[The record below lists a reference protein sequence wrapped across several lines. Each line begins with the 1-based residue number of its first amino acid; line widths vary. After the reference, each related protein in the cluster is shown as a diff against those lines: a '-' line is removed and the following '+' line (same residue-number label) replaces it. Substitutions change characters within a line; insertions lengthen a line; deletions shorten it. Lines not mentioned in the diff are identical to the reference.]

1 MITFLISAI
10 KIIFLLG
17 FLIGIHET
25 GHFLIAKLCKVKVNE
40 FAIGFGPV
48 IWKKQ
53 GKETKYELRLIPLGG
68 FVNMEGEE
76 ERSDKEGSFSNA
88 PIPKRIAIV
97 AAGAVVNIVF
107 AIIVYFILAT
117 TSINTTSNVVSN
129 LQENYASQTAG
140 IEVGDKI
147 LKINNKKI
155 VTSTDIN
162 EVLNKSQGE
171 EVTVLI
177 ERNGEKKEIK
187 LSPTEVKYQSVGI
200 YLQSLEEKST
210 EIAAVE
216 PGSVAEKQGL
226 QAGDEIIKINGQE
239 VQGNPEKLLEIFQGK
254 GNSDETVQKKNAE
267 DSNNNTNILEENSN
281 SNLNG
286 NVAESSENEIMDN
299 AISYKLLIK
308 RAGKE
313 LEVELVPETLSN
325 YYLGVKLAKPED
337 TFANR
342 LYYAMYNTKEF
353 LFSIVDNVKNLFIGK
368 VSTAQLTGPV
378 GISEVVVKTNGI
390 KEFIYILALISISLG
405 VTNLLPF
412 PPLDG
417 GKILLLIIEA
427 IRKKPLKEETEI
439 KIQLLGFAV
448 LIGVSILITYNDII
462 RIL

>member
-1 MITFLISAI
+1 MITFLISTI
-10 KIIFLLG
+10 KILFLLG

-25 GHFLIAKLCKVKVNE
+25 GHFLVAKFCKVKVNE

-76 ERSDKEGSFSNA
+76 ERSDKEGSFSSA
-88 PIPKRIAIV
+88 PVSKRIAIV
-97 AAGAVVNIVF
+97 AAGAIVNIVF
-107 AIIVYFILAT
+107 AIIVYFILST
-117 TSINTTSNVVSN
+117 TSINTTSNIVSD
-129 LQENYASQTAG
+129 LQENYAAQTAG

-155 VTSTDIN
+155 ITSIDIN
-162 EVLNKSQGE
+162 EILNKSQGE
-171 EVTVLI
+171 KTTVLI

-187 LSPTEVKYQSVGI
+187 LSPTEVKYQSIGI
-200 YLQSLEEKST
+200 YLQSLEKKST

-226 QAGDEIIKINGQE
+226 QTGDEIIKINEQE
-239 VQGNPEKLLEIFQGK
+239 VQGNPEKLLGIFQRK
-254 GNSDETVQKKNAE
+254 EAENPDTTV
-267 DSNNNTNILEENSN
+267 
-281 SNLNG
+281 
-286 NVAESSENEIMDN
+286 
-299 AISYKLLIK
+299 SYKLLIK

-313 LEVELVPETLSN
+313 IEVELVPGTLSN
-325 YYLGVKLAKPED
+325 YYLGVNLAKPED

-378 GISEVVVKTNGI
+378 GISEVVAKTNGI

-427 IRKKPLKEETEI
+427 IRKKPLKEETEAR
-439 KIQLLGFAV
+439 IQLLGFAI